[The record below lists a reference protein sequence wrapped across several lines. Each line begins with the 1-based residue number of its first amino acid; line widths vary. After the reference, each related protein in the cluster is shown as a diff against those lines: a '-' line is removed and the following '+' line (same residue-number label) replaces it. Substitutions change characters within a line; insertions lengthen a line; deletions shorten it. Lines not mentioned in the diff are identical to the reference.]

1 VFLAFDSDE
10 AGIKA
15 ALGAIELMRPYLSR
29 LGTESELSIRV
40 LMVPDGKD
48 PDAFIRQHGGEA
60 FRELMAQARSHLAFQ
75 CDMAIRDIPIHT
87 PEGRLQA
94 AARLTPILAGI
105 ERPTVCEEYLHR
117 YAERLGVSQEA
128 LALEVRRYEQARNP
142 MAPARWRHPK
152 NTGGKKAI
160 STSGPTSLKRH
171 SPLTPDPLTGPPAL
185 GLQAGLQ
192 TGPASRQ
199 EVAEKNLLRLMLYN
213 RDSFS
218 MMTRFLDAS
227 TRLLFSDPLHQEILD
242 GLLALAPGS
251 EPTGQPESP
260 EQAGADDD
268 SPAGTFIEKMNH
280 LYSDKANVLHR
291 LAELAMTAEP
301 FGESLAL
308 GELAGSSFRD
318 RIAALATQHLDQLT
332 RYQQW
337 ERLKALKMQALQ
349 NGDDEVSL
357 TYAFHERMPEIDLPL
372 LKRTMSSS

>member
-1 VFLAFDSDE
+1 
-10 AGIKA
+10 
-15 ALGAIELMRPYLSR
+15 
-29 LGTESELSIRV
+29 
-40 LMVPDGKD
+40 
-48 PDAFIRQHGGEA
+48 
-60 FRELMAQARSHLAFQ
+60 
-75 CDMAIRDIPIHT
+75 
-87 PEGRLQA
+87 
-94 AARLTPILAGI
+94 
-105 ERPTVCEEYLHR
+105 
-117 YAERLGVSQEA
+117 
-128 LALEVRRYEQARNP
+128 
-142 MAPARWRHPK
+142 
-152 NTGGKKAI
+152 
-160 STSGPTSLKRH
+160 
-171 SPLTPDPLTGPPAL
+171 LTGPPAL

-251 EPTGQPESP
+251 EPPGFEPPGFEPTGQPGAP
-260 EQAGADDD
+260 ERAGADDD

-301 FGESLAL
+301 FGESLGL

-318 RIAALATQHLDQLT
+318 RIAALAMQHLDQLT

-357 TYAFHERMPEIDLPL
+357 TYAFHERMPDIDLPL